1 MSARANGVTHVL
13 LVLVLLALLGVLAM
27 LARGAYGGGL
37 DPSAAPSSTM
47 QRLDDIPGAWN
58 RTLNASNGLASG
70 IDAGCFSDRFDCL
83 WPIGGNYTAVYD
95 RQTGLVWERVVTND
109 QPATF
114 FAVVVTCTALRSTG
128 DRLGWRLPRIEE
140 LQSLYVRSGGGWALP
155 AGHPFTG
162 TGATYYW
169 SSSGGP
175 ASNQNYMIGFATGIA
190 DTATKGVTLPG
201 QTLGVWC
208 VRGGQGFVGAG
219 LSAP

>member
-1 MSARANGVTHVL
+1 
-13 LVLVLLALLGVLAM
+13 
-27 LARGAYGGGL
+27 
-37 DPSAAPSSTM
+37 M

-58 RTLNASNGLASG
+58 RTLNASNGLPSG

-95 RQTGLVWERVVTND
+95 RQTGLCLGARRYQRSARD
-109 QPATF
+109 I
-114 FAVVVTCTALRSTG
+114 LRGGRYLHRAPLTG

-155 AGHPFTG
+155 AGHPLTG

-175 ASNQNYMIGFATGIA
+175 ASNQNYIIGFATGIA
-190 DTATKGVTLPG
+190 DTATKGVTVPG
-201 QTLGVWC
+201 QTLGVWR